1 MCNYSDILPEE
12 LLSCGKVNRDCIE
25 KDLHNR
31 TENGIIKGAGENLLP
46 TSNRIKIKKRVF
58 IKSNPL

>member
-12 LLSCGKVNRDCIE
+12 LLSCSKVNHDCIE

-31 TENGIIKGAGENLLP
+31 AGNGITKGAGKNMLP
-46 TSNRIKIKKRVF
+46 T
-58 IKSNPL
+58 

>member
-12 LLSCGKVNRDCIE
+12 FLSCSKVNRDCIE
-25 KDLHNR
+25 KDLNNR

-46 TSNRIKIKKRVF
+46 T
-58 IKSNPL
+58 

>member
-12 LLSCGKVNRDCIE
+12 LLSSGKVNRDCIE

-46 TSNRIKIKKRVF
+46 T
-58 IKSNPL
+58 

>member
-12 LLSCGKVNRDCIE
+12 LLSCSKVNHDCIE

-31 TENGIIKGAGENLLP
+31 AENCIAKGAGENLLP
-46 TSNRIKIKKRVF
+46 T
-58 IKSNPL
+58 